1 MGKNNLKMEN
11 VSKDL
16 FILCTWHATSV
27 MLEITRCMC
36 GRGQAEADR
45 VVIHKIKLTNYNA
58 LHCLKQFSQVLVR
71 LILIKHLGGMK
82 RQEVDSYFQQ

>member
-1 MGKNNLKMEN
+1 MEN
-11 VSKDL
+11 VSKDW
-16 FILCTWHATSV
+16 FIFCMWHATSV

-58 LHCLKQFSQVLVR
+58 LHCLKQFSQVLLH
-71 LILIKHLGGMK
+71 LILTKHLGGMK
-82 RQEVDSYFQQ
+82 CQEIDSYFQQ